1 MRERKPRSWPS
12 LGSDPK
18 TRATEAL
25 SRLEDITR
33 LVSDLVWETDADLRL
48 TYVSENSYEVFGVVP
63 LQLEGRTLPELGQFS
78 NPEGDEMRLNLRKP
92 FRDVPLVLEDG
103 ETRRHLLVSGL
114 PFYAPETGRFLGLR
128 GTARDVTEIMHAERL
143 RREQEE
149 RQRAFVA
156 DVAHELRTPLAIL
169 RTKLDT
175 LKDTQAAAALCGEVD
190 AMTRLVSQMLAF
202 ARYELFR
209 PEHHEEADL
218 REVCTAV
225 ATHLAPLAIREE
237 RFIEILA
244 EASPVIVPGSAQALE
259 QAIRNLVENAM
270 RFAPPQS
277 TVTVRITDEPAVHVI
292 DRGAGVPEHKREV
305 IFTRF
310 GPADRRGGGAGLG
323 LAIVKRIAD
332 AHGAVV
338 RVDDAPGGGAD
349 FSVRFRVRS
358 DDEPEDY
365 PEMSGSGQLGG

>member
-12 LGSDPK
+12 LTADPD
-18 TRATEAL
+18 TRAAEAL

-48 TYVSENSYEVFGVVP
+48 AYVSEHSYETLGFVP
-63 LQLEGRTLPELGQFS
+63 AQLEGKTLFELGRFQD
-78 NPEGDEMRLNLRKP
+78 EQGGDLNLDIQKP
-92 FRDVPLVLEDG
+92 FRDVSFVIDDAPG
-103 ETRRHLLVSGL
+103 GARHLLASGL
-114 PFYAPETGRFLGLR
+114 PFFGVDTGAFSGIR
-128 GTARDVTEIMHAERL
+128 GTLRDVTELVRAERI
-143 RREQEE
+143 RSEQEE

-175 LKDTQAAAALCGEVD
+175 LTERKVADALCQEVD

-209 PEHHEEADL
+209 PETGDTADL

-225 ATHLAPLAIREE
+225 ATHMAPIAIYENRTIEVLADGP
-237 RFIEILA
+237 
-244 EASPVIVPGSAQALE
+244 PVVVHGSSQALE
-259 QAIRNLVENAM
+259 QAIRNLVENAV

-277 TVTVRITDEPAVHVI
+277 TITVRITDEPAVHVI
-292 DRGAGVPEHKREV
+292 DRGTGVPADKRQS
-305 IFTRF
+305 IFERF
-310 GPADRRGGGAGLG
+310 GRADRRGEGAGLG

-332 AHGAVV
+332 AHGASVEV
-338 RVDDAPGGGAD
+338 SDAPGGGAD
-349 FSVRFRVRS
+349 FCVRF
-358 DDEPEDY
+358 PI
-365 PEMSGSGQLGG
+365 P

>member
-25 SRLEDITR
+25 TRLEDITR
-33 LVSDLVWETDADLRL
+33 LVSDLVWETDSELRL
-48 TYVSENSYEVFGVVP
+48 TYVSENAYEIFGVVP
-63 LQLEGRTLPELGQFS
+63 LQLEGRRLQDLGRFRG
-78 NPEGDEMRLNLRKP
+78 PDGKDMRLDLRKP
-92 FRDVPLVLEDG
+92 FRDVPMVLEEG
-103 ETRRHLLVSGL
+103 ESERHLLVSGL
-114 PFYAPETGRFLGLR
+114 PFFLPDSGRFRGLR
-128 GTARDVTEIMHAERL
+128 GTARDVTEIMRAERL
-143 RREQEE
+143 RRDQEE

-175 LKDTQAAAALCGEVD
+175 LKDPQAAAALCGEVD
-190 AMTRLVSQMLAF
+190 AMTRLVSQMLSF

-209 PEHHEEADL
+209 PESGESADL

-225 ATHLAPLAIREE
+225 ATHLAPIAIRED
-237 RFIEILA
+237 RSIEILA
-244 EASPVIVPGSAQALE
+244 GAAPVIVPGSAPALE
-259 QAIRNLVENAM
+259 QAIRNLVENAL

-277 TVTVRITDEPAVHVI
+277 TVTVRITDEPAIHVI
-292 DRGAGVPEHKREV
+292 DRGAGVPLDKRQT

-310 GPADRRGGGAGLG
+310 GRADRRGDGAGLG

-332 AHGAVV
+332 AHRASVQV
-338 RVDDAPGGGAD
+338 EDAPGGGAD
-349 FSVRFRVRS
+349 FSVRFPTILS
-358 DDEPEDY
+358 
-365 PEMSGSGQLGG
+365 

>member
-18 TRATEAL
+18 TRAAEAL
-25 SRLEDITR
+25 TRLEDITR

-48 TYVSENSYEVFGVVP
+48 TYVSENSYEIFGVLP
-63 LQLEGRTLPELGQFS
+63 LQVEGKRLSELGEFQEPDGS
-78 NPEGDEMRLNLRKP
+78 EMRLDLRQP
-92 FRDVPLVLEDG
+92 FREVPMVLREGGTD
-103 ETRRHLLVSGL
+103 RHLLVSGL
-114 PFYAPETGRFLGLR
+114 PFYESDSGRFMGLR
-128 GTARDVTEIMHAERL
+128 GTVRDVTEIVHAERL
-143 RREQEE
+143 RRDQEE
-149 RQRAFVA
+149 RQRVFVA

-175 LKDTQAAAALCGEVD
+175 LKDTQAAEALCREVD

-209 PEHHEEADL
+209 PESGESADL

-225 ATHLAPLAIREE
+225 ATHLAPLAIRED
-237 RFIEILA
+237 RLIEIIA
-244 EASPVIVPGSAQALE
+244 DDPSVVVPGSPQALE

-277 TVTVRITDEPAVHVI
+277 TVTVRITGEPAIHVV
-292 DRGAGVPEHKREV
+292 DHGPGVPKDKRQS

-310 GPADRRGGGAGLG
+310 GRADRRGEGAGLG

-332 AHGAVV
+332 AHGASVQV
-338 RVDDAPGGGAD
+338 EDTPGGGAD
-349 FSVRFRVRS
+349 FSVRFS
-358 DDEPEDY
+358 TE
-365 PEMSGSGQLGG
+365 